1 MKQKMKY
8 SVLIAGLL
16 ALGLTGC
23 QKQEEAPAPVV
34 VEPEAPA
41 PQAPIE
47 PMPEAP
53 APGTE
58 PTPMDAPMEPVP
70 GEAGEAAPTQPAPDD
85 ATPPSQ

>member
-16 ALGLTGC
+16 ALGLIGC
-23 QKQEEAPAPVV
+23 QKQEEAPTPIVIEPV
-34 VEPEAPA
+34 APA

-53 APGTE
+53 PPAMESMPPAEPYAPGDMTTPPLEE
-58 PTPMDAPMEPVP
+58 PMP
-70 GEAGEAAPTQPAPDD
+70 GDMPS
-85 ATPPSQ
+85 TPPSQ